1 MSQVWIDRVS
11 VPSPIAIDIL
21 MVRNCEGQSSHVL
34 VFSVNFEMSEII
46 SFILKSPSYVYIA
59 VSGLQYICC

>member
-1 MSQVWIDRVS
+1 M
-11 VPSPIAIDIL
+11 AIEKL
-21 MVRNCEGQSSHVL
+21 MVHNGEGQSSHVL
-34 VFSVNFEMSEII
+34 VFSVNFEMSDII